1 MGVFLGNMT
10 IALNESDSNSIG
22 GRLLRSVKS
31 IEIHAPAA
39 LDGTVTLAAADQLGE
54 TSFTTVQSG
63 GADVGLTSSKVLVIT
78 DLPFH
83 ALRVESD
90 GSEDPAKVF
99 PVFGEE
105 RAHQ

>member
-10 IALNESDSNSIG
+10 IALNGSNSSSIG

-39 LDGTVTLAAADQLGE
+39 LDGTVTLAAADDIDEG
-54 TSFTTVQSG
+54 SFTTVQSAG
-63 GADVGLTSSKVLVIT
+63 PDVGLTSSKVLVIT

-83 ALRVESD
+83 SLRVESD
-90 GSEDPAKVF
+90 ASEDPAKVF

-105 RAHQ
+105 RTHQ